1 MKKCRRRMTRK
12 NFNNRFVFHVG
23 MGLISLLTLLE
34 TVIMWEIYMSF
45 FIDWNIY
52 GIISQE
58 GISWKTLSGMKSY
71 LWAYTHTRAHAH
83 TLIFAQ
89 IVCVTLCF
97 RRIHCQTV
105 LAVSP
110 QNKKNLSNKWKQTYW
125 KEIIR

>member
-1 MKKCRRRMTRK
+1 MKKCRRTTRK
-12 NFNNRFVFHVG
+12 NFNNRFVFQVG

-34 TVIMWEIYMSF
+34 TVIMWEIHMSF

-71 LWAYTHTRAHAH
+71 LWATHTHMHACTH
-83 TLIFAQ
+83 TYICTDC
-89 IVCVTLCF
+89 VCNSLF

-110 QNKKNLSNKWKQTYW
+110 QSKKNLSNKWKQTYW